1 MSKHLLLSASLFI
14 ACAASAQTAFWAD
27 NFGSGCDRGMDANTY
42 SGTMG
47 PWTEASSGTNDT
59 HADLWFVSAT
69 ASGTGA
75 QNCSDNCIVNT
86 VQNRTL
92 HIGNAAV
99 MIPNTINI
107 GEDTGSTYLTGAFC
121 GFGICNTTN
130 KRIESPVINC
140 VGRTSIGVSFLY
152 YEGGEFMGDE
162 ATLVYSPDGGVTWTQ
177 IDQLAKISASCTVP
191 GGLWTEFSV
200 ALPASADNN
209 ANVKIGFNWTND
221 NDGVGTD
228 PSFAVDD
235 VTILENFPLAITPLA
250 SQQVSL
256 VTEGNGVTVNAQ
268 SNTWELVSVVDVTGR
283 EIATTI
289 SGNQILFTEPNGMY
303 FITISVN
310 GEERIYKVMFT
321 K

>member
-1 MSKHLLLSASLFI
+1 MKHFLLSASLFI
-14 ACAASAQTAFWAD
+14 TCAASAQTAFWTD
-27 NFGSGCDRGMDANTY
+27 NFGQGCDRGMDANTY
-42 SGTMG
+42 VGSMG
-47 PWTEASSGTNDT
+47 PWTESSTGTNDAQ
-59 HADLWFVSAT
+59 ADLWFVSST

-86 VQNRTL
+86 VQNRSL

-99 MIPNTINI
+99 VIPNVITI
-107 GEDTGSTYLTGAFC
+107 GEDTGSTYLTGTFC
-121 GFGICNTTN
+121 SWGICSNTN

-162 ATLVYSPDGGVTWTQ
+162 ATLWYSPDGGTTWSQ
-177 IDQLAKISASCTVP
+177 IDQIAKISASCATP
-191 GGLWTEFSV
+191 SGLWTEFSC

-209 ANVKIGFNWTND
+209 ANVKIAFNWSND
-221 NDGVGTD
+221 NDGVGGD

-235 VTILENFPLAITPLA
+235 IAILENFPTAIAPVA

-303 FITISVN
+303 FITMTVN
-310 GEERIYKVMFT
+310 GEKRIYKVMFAR
-321 K
+321 